1 MKMGHHSRWIV
12 SALLIGILFG
22 VSGCKDL
29 REVDDLNIVLVV
41 GIDETQDQRIRV
53 TTEIVDPAE
62 SRGQGSGSGMGK
74 RDEATITRQQTGST
88 IEEAVGI
95 LDERVPRRLFLAH
108 NSVIVFG
115 QNYAIHGIDRALDY
129 LERNRSYRRNQ
140 LFVVTDGTA
149 SDLIASSGTPE
160 FYNARAIRSLVEQGM
175 HKSTAVNSTQLNFMK
190 QYLRPSHTP
199 TMACL
204 DTANNGIIPDGI
216 GLFDGG
222 QYNDHLTSS
231 EVPALL
237 RFVQD
242 TQQTEITIPCTNKE
256 TPQGDLGQ
264 TYRIL
269 RTHTNVTPQV
279 RGKEIRF
286 FVKVRGQAEIERLCP
301 GSKPTPQTYSKWE
314 NQLDH
319 TLQEQMQH
327 VFTRLQKDD
336 VDSVRFS
343 DVLYKKN
350 PILWQQMAPQ
360 WKTLFPHIQV
370 TYDVQVQLLRHG
382 LTSKSPDVEYSPEG
396 LPPHAGREGV
406 AP

>member
-1 MKMGHHSRWIV
+1 MKMGHHRWIV
-12 SALLIGILFG
+12 SALLMGILLG
-22 VSGCKDL
+22 LSGCKDL
-29 REVDDLNIVLVV
+29 REVNDLNIVLAI
-41 GIDETQDQRIRV
+41 GIDETQDQQIRV
-53 TTEIVDPAE
+53 TTEIVDPAN
-62 SRGQGSGSGMGK
+62 SRGPSSGAGKGK

-88 IEEAVGI
+88 IEEAVEI
-95 LDERVPRRLFLAH
+95 LDEKIPRRLFLAH

-149 SDLIASSGTPE
+149 SDLLRSSSTPE
-160 FYNARAIRSLVEQGM
+160 FYHATAMRSLVEQGM

-199 TMACL
+199 AMARL
-204 DTANNGIIPDGI
+204 ETAQSGMVPDGI

-222 QYNDHLTSS
+222 QYKDHLTSE

-237 RFVQD
+237 RFMQD
-242 TQQTEITIPCTNKE
+242 TQQTEITIPCTNTE
-256 TPQGDLGQ
+256 TPQGDVGQ

-269 RTHTNVTPQV
+269 HTHTNVIPQV
-279 RGKEIRF
+279 RGKRIRF

-314 NQLDH
+314 VQLDR
-319 TLQEQMQH
+319 TLQEQMQR

-336 VDSVRFS
+336 VDSVHFS
-343 DVLYKKN
+343 DVLYKSN
-350 PILWQQMAPQ
+350 PILWQQMAHQ

-370 TYDVQVQLLRHG
+370 TYDVQVQLLHHG
-382 LTSKSPDVEYSPEG
+382 LTSKYPDVEYSLEG

>member
-1 MKMGHHSRWIV
+1 MTMGQHTRWIV
-12 SALLIGILFG
+12 SALLMGILLG
-22 VSGCKDL
+22 VPGCKDL
-29 REVDDLNIVLVV
+29 REVDDLNIVLAV

-53 TTEIVDPAE
+53 TTEIVDPAN
-62 SRGQGSGSGMGK
+62 SRGPSSGAGTGK

-88 IEEAVGI
+88 IEEAVGL
-95 LDERVPRRLFLAH
+95 LDEEVPRKLFLAH
-108 NSVIVFG
+108 NSVIIFG
-115 QNYAIHGIDRALDY
+115 HNYATHGIDRALDY

-149 SDLIASSGTPE
+149 SDLMTSSVTPE
-160 FYNARAIRSLVEQGM
+160 FYHATAMRSLVEQGM
-175 HKSTAVNSTQLNFMK
+175 HKSTAVNSTQLSFMK

-199 TMACL
+199 AMARL
-204 DTANNGIIPDGI
+204 ETAKNGIVPEGI

-222 QYNDHLTSS
+222 QYKDYLTSA

-237 RFVQD
+237 RFMQD

-256 TPQGDLGQ
+256 TPQGDMSQ

-269 RTHTNVTPQV
+269 HTHTNVTPQV
-279 RGKEIRF
+279 HGNEIRF
-286 FVKVRGQAEIERLCP
+286 FVNVRGQAEISRLCP

-314 NQLDH
+314 IQLDH
-319 TLQEQMQH
+319 TLQEQMQR

-336 VDSVRFS
+336 VDSVHFS
-343 DVLYKKN
+343 DVLYKRN
-350 PILWQQMAPQ
+350 PILWQQMAHQ
-360 WKTLFPHIQV
+360 WKELFPHIQV

-382 LTSKSPDVEYSPEG
+382 LASKSPDVEYSPEG